1 VYIGQNIDPRILK
14 KFIQTNNMTRPKTIF
29 LDIDG
34 TLVSHL
40 GSIEKQFTESL
51 QLLPG
56 TLEKLSEWDR
66 KGYNIILT
74 TGRRESTRKRT
85 EEQLTEKGIYY
96 DQLIMGIGGGT
107 RILINDK
114 KPDSDDETAISLS
127 LKRNEGISEVYI

>member
-1 VYIGQNIDPRILK
+1 MN
-14 KFIQTNNMTRPKTIF
+14 RPKTIF

-34 TLVSHL
+34 TLVVHK
-40 GSIEKQFTESL
+40 GSIERQFIENL
-51 QLLPG
+51 ELLPG

-85 EEQLTEKGIYY
+85 EQQLAEKGIYY

-107 RILINDK
+107 RVLINDR
-114 KPDSDDETAISLS
+114 KPDSDHDTAISINLT
-127 LKRNEGISEVYI
+127 RNFGISKVYV